1 MARSTSSHT
10 PIFFF
15 IFADRLVTPPSRS
28 SPCSSKPHSPFSSNA
43 CGRSIPFSF
52 SSNQPARPKHAAY
65 WRLLLDCAHR
75 TISRSACDAK
85 AREILPA
92 ASWHLHEGFVLAT
105 RGAIGKAR
113 RLTAAAPEPSSSG
126 APPSSPKTAAKEASR
141 RRVEEARARLRAQ
154 DVDDTGKVTN
164 PNPRVDD
171 YTRVEDTV
179 RVRVDVGGVG
189 GVGVCGGDPSR
200 FDLSGR
206 FATARLATPANVVNA
221 NLESQ
226 LRYSFQDERA
236 EMKRLRSKKQRLDAF
251 TVTCSKFTARGTEL
265 GRSLGSFRHP
275 TLQTSTPNAQPI
287 PVMQRALLTDT
298 NDTVLVTLPV
308 AAPILPHVL
317 GYSCSANTVVTA
329 VEPFSQRPPR
339 PWTNHAPS
347 ISPAIPVAFKASIDG
362 GAPCGIAV
370 HTQAHVNTHPLE
382 RLANAQNYV
391 LAALRGRMFAEARTV
406 PRRGESASASGA
418 ESGEHQFGAEI
429 VETRLTGQTKR
440 KSNQGDDDDAVP
452 QAIGAASRVLRAPS
466 RSNPPKRET
475 RVSPDANGHREH
487 RSVSSPH
494 LGTSAPP
501 RGLTHAP
508 DAPSL
513 LPADLT
519 ELLESAFPLFPL
531 PSVGEGSGLG
541 TGLGTEAGSNGGA
554 AAGPPP
560 ISHELFEFLSVVP
573 DANVGDYGTKNN
585 TSR

>member
-1 MARSTSSHT
+1 VARSTSSHT

-154 DVDDTGKVTN
+154 DVDDAGKVTN

-189 GVGVCGGDPSR
+189 GVGGVGVCGGDPSR

-206 FATARLATPANVVNA
+206 FVTARLATPANVVNA

-236 EMKRLRSKKQRLDAF
+236 EMERLRSKKQRLDAF

-265 GRSLGSFRHP
+265 GRSLGSFWHP

-287 PVMQRALLTDT
+287 LMMQRALLTDT
-298 NDTVLVTLPV
+298 NDTILVTLPV

-317 GYSCSANTVVTA
+317 GYSCSANSVVTA

-339 PWTNHAPS
+339 PWTNYAPS
-347 ISPAIPVAFKASIDG
+347 ISPAIPVAFKASIDE

-391 LAALRGRMFAEARTV
+391 PAALRPDVRGGANRAAARRV
-406 PRRGESASASGA
+406 GVGVRRGE
-418 ESGEHQFGAEI
+418 Q
-429 VETRLTGQTKR
+429 
-440 KSNQGDDDDAVP
+440 
-452 QAIGAASRVLRAPS
+452 
-466 RSNPPKRET
+466 
-475 RVSPDANGHREH
+475 
-487 RSVSSPH
+487 
-494 LGTSAPP
+494 
-501 RGLTHAP
+501 
-508 DAPSL
+508 
-513 LPADLT
+513 
-519 ELLESAFPLFPL
+519 
-531 PSVGEGSGLG
+531 
-541 TGLGTEAGSNGGA
+541 
-554 AAGPPP
+554 
-560 ISHELFEFLSVVP
+560 
-573 DANVGDYGTKNN
+573 
-585 TSR
+585 

>member
-1 MARSTSSHT
+1 MVAPGAVVPPALGVPRTRETPPPNASGAGDHTTNVICPPTTTAGDAGASGAGPSTSGK
-10 PIFFF
+10 
-15 IFADRLVTPPSRS
+15 RVTDFWGKGKGLGVKAGRGGVEKEKGVK
-28 SPCSSKPHSPFSSNA
+28 SKVCP
-43 CGRSIPFSF
+43 
-52 SSNQPARPKHAAY
+52 
-65 WRLLLDCAHR
+65 
-75 TISRSACDAK
+75 
-85 AREILPA
+85 
-92 ASWHLHEGFVLAT
+92 
-105 RGAIGKAR
+105 
-113 RLTAAAPEPSSSG
+113 
-126 APPSSPKTAAKEASR
+126 PKTAAKEASR
-141 RRVEEARARLRAQ
+141 RRVEEARAHLRPQ
-154 DVDDTGKVTN
+154 SVDDTEKVTN

-206 FATARLATPANVVNA
+206 FTTAWLATPANVVNA

-226 LRYSFQDERA
+226 LPYSFQDERA

-251 TVTCSKFTARGTEL
+251 TVTCSKSTARGTEL

-287 PVMQRALLTDT
+287 PMMQRALFTNT

-308 AAPILPHVL
+308 AALILPHVL
-317 GYSCSANTVVTA
+317 GYSCSANSVVTV

-347 ISPAIPVAFKASIDG
+347 ISPAIPVAFKASVDG

-382 RLANAQNYV
+382 RLANAQNYE

-418 ESGEHQFGAEI
+418 ESSEQQFEAEI
-429 VETRLTGQTKR
+429 VETRLTGRPKR
-440 KSNQGDDDDAVP
+440 KSNEGDDDDAVP
-452 QAIGAASRVLRAPS
+452 QAIGAVPRVLRAPS

-494 LGTSAPP
+494 LRTSAPP

-573 DANVGDYGTKNN
+573 DTNVGDYGTKNN

>member
-105 RGAIGKAR
+105 LGAIGKAR

-189 GVGVCGGDPSR
+189 GVGV
-200 FDLSGR
+200 
-206 FATARLATPANVVNA
+206 
-221 NLESQ
+221 
-226 LRYSFQDERA
+226 Y
-236 EMKRLRSKKQRLDAF
+236 
-251 TVTCSKFTARGTEL
+251 
-265 GRSLGSFRHP
+265 
-275 TLQTSTPNAQPI
+275 
-287 PVMQRALLTDT
+287 
-298 NDTVLVTLPV
+298 DTVLVTLPV

-317 GYSCSANTVVTA
+317 GYLCSANSVVTA

-494 LGTSAPP
+494 LRTSAPP

-554 AAGPPP
+554 AAGSPP

-573 DANVGDYGTKNN
+573 DTNVGDYGTKNN